1 MAEIKKIRLDDKT
14 YICLE
19 DLIADMAEEQEKSN
33 FLLKGIIGRFIQEL
47 EKLENE

>member
-1 MAEIKKIRLDDKT
+1 MIKKFKKDDKM

-19 DLIADMAEEQEKSN
+19 DLIADMAGEQEKSN

-47 EKLENE
+47 EKLKED